1 MSLWPHTKILYNRAT
16 HLFKLMATAN
26 NNTISLGTDSLGK
39 LLARYSIPAIIA
51 MASSSLY
58 HIIDSIFIGHG
69 VGGAAISGMAITLPI
84 MNIASAFGAM
94 VGVGAAARISIRL
107 GEGNKRAAED
117 ILANAVL
124 LNLTLG
130 ISIMLLFLLF
140 LDPIL
145 IFFSGGE
152 ASPETLDYARRFMRI
167 IMFGNIITHLYLGL
181 NEQLRAS
188 GYPRKAMYIM
198 LLSMALCTIL
208 NPLFIFVF
216 EWSIEGSA
224 FATIIAQCIALS
236 VQIHHYTSKKSFLR
250 FRRRSLHF
258 KRSIVTAIISIGMA
272 PFLLNV
278 CASFVTRFM
287 NTALLKYGG
296 TGVDD
301 VVSAAVFD
309 GNVGDVYVG
318 AYGIMNR
325 VLLLFIMVANGF
337 NQGMQ
342 PIVGYNYGAKQY
354 GRVIKVLKYTIICA
368 TCVTTF
374 AFLIGMFFP
383 HQVAAAFVDTNNGA
397 ADSAMVDVVAQGLG
411 VAMMLFPLVGFQIV
425 AGGFFQYIGRAPLA
439 MFLSTTRQLLFL
451 LPLLIILAPRY
462 GAMGAWVAMPLADG
476 ASVFVAACLLIF
488 QIRKL
493 RRMEHDMHFA
503 R

>member
-1 MSLWPHTKILYNRAT
+1 
-16 HLFKLMATAN
+16 MASAQ

-39 LLARYSIPAIIA
+39 LLAKYSIPAIIA

-58 HIIDSIFIGHG
+58 HIIDSVFIGHG

-94 VGVGAAARISIRL
+94 VGVGAASRISIRL

-117 ILANAVL
+117 ILGNAVL
-124 LNLTLG
+124 LNLVLG
-130 ISIMLLFLLF
+130 VSIMLIFLFF

-145 IFFSGGE
+145 VFFSGGE
-152 ASPETLDYARRFMRI
+152 ASEETLGYARSFMRI

-188 GYPRKAMYIM
+188 GYPRKAMFIM
-198 LLSMALCTIL
+198 LLSMALCLIL
-208 NPLFIFVF
+208 NPIFIFGMGMGV
-216 EWSIEGSA
+216 EGSA
-224 FATIIAQCIALS
+224 WATVIAQS
-236 VQIHHYTSKKSFLR
+236 VSLMVLLKHYTSKENFIR
-250 FRRRSLHF
+250 FKRRSFRF
-258 KRSIVTAIISIGMA
+258 KRSIVQNIISIGMA

-278 CASFVTRFM
+278 CASLVTRFM

-296 TGVDD
+296 TGPYD
-301 VVSAAVFD
+301 VISAATFD
-309 GNVGDVYVG
+309 GTVGDVYVG

-354 GRVIKVLKYTIICA
+354 GRVVKALKYTIICA
-368 TCVTTF
+368 SCVTTI
-374 AFLIGMFFP
+374 AFIVGFFFP
-383 HQVAAAFVDTNNGA
+383 HQVAAAFVNTSNGA
-397 ADSAMVDVVAQGLG
+397 ADQAMVEVVAQGLG
-411 VAMMLFPLVGFQIV
+411 IAMMVFPLVGFQVV

-439 MFLSTTRQLLFL
+439 MFLSTTRQLIFL
-451 LPLLIILAPRY
+451 LPLLLILSPKY
-462 GAMGAWVAMPLADG
+462 GAMGAWAAMPLADL
-476 ASVFVAACLLIF
+476 ASVLVAGTLLFF

-493 RRMEHDMHFA
+493 KRMDRERHFS

>member
-1 MSLWPHTKILYNRAT
+1 MGNST
-16 HLFKLMATAN
+16 HST
-26 NNTISLGTDSLGK
+26 TVSLGSDSLGR
-39 LLARYSIPAIIA
+39 LLAKYAIPAIIA

-58 HIIDSIFIGHG
+58 HIIDSVFIGHG
-69 VGGAAISGMAITLPI
+69 VGGAAISGMAVTLPI

-107 GEGNKRAAED
+107 GEGNKRAAERT
-117 ILANAVL
+117 LGNAVL
-124 LNLTLG
+124 LNLVLG
-130 ISIMLLFLLF
+130 VSIMLIFLFF

-145 IFFSGGE
+145 LFFSGGE
-152 ASPETLDYARRFMRI
+152 ASEETLGYARDFMRI

-188 GYPRKAMYIM
+188 GYPRKAMFIM
-198 LLSMALCTIL
+198 LLSMVVCTIL
-208 NPLFIFVF
+208 NPLFIFVLDMGVQ
-216 EWSIEGSA
+216 GSA
-224 FATIIAQCIALS
+224 WATVIAQSISLMI
-236 VQIHHYTSKKSFLR
+236 QIHHYTSKSSFLR
-250 FRRRSLHF
+250 FRRASFRF
-258 KRSIVTAIISIGMA
+258 DRKIVGAILSIGMA

-278 CASFVTRFM
+278 CASMVTRFM
-287 NTALLKYGG
+287 NTALLQYGG
-296 TGVDD
+296 TGEWDI
-301 VVSAAVFD
+301 VSAANFD
-309 GNVGDVYVG
+309 GNIGDVYVG

-368 TCVTTF
+368 TVVTTI
-374 AFLIGMFFP
+374 AFLIGLIFP
-383 HQVAAAFVDTNNGA
+383 YQVAAAFVDSSNGV
-397 ADSAMVDVVAQGLG
+397 ADQAMIEIVAQGLS
-411 VAMMLFPLVGFQIV
+411 VAMLIFPLVGFQIV

-451 LPLLIILAPRY
+451 LPLLLILSKQF
-462 GAMGAWVAMPLADG
+462 GAMGAWVSMPIAD
-476 ASVFVAACLLIF
+476 ACSVIVAGLLLF
-488 QIRKL
+488 FEIRKL
-493 RRMEHDMHFA
+493 RRMEHDMHFS

>member
-1 MSLWPHTKILYNRAT
+1 MT
-16 HLFKLMATAN
+16 
-26 NNTISLGTDSLGK
+26 
-39 LLARYSIPAIIA
+39 
-51 MASSSLY
+51 SSSLY

-69 VGGAAISGMAITLPI
+69 VGGAAISGMAVTLPI

-117 ILANAVL
+117 TLGNAVL
-124 LNLTLG
+124 LNIVLG
-130 ISIMLLFLLF
+130 VSIMLVFLLF

-152 ASPETLDYARRFMRI
+152 ASAETLDYARRFMRI
-167 IMFGNIITHLYLGL
+167 LMFGNIITHLYLGL

-188 GYPRKAMYIM
+188 GYPRKAMFIM
-198 LLSMALCTIL
+198 LLSIGLCTIL
-208 NPLFIFVF
+208 NPLFIFGF
-216 EWSIEGSA
+216 GWGIEGSA
-224 FATIIAQCIALS
+224 IATVIAQSISLM
-236 VQIHHYTSKKSFLR
+236 VQIHHTSKGSFLR
-250 FRRRSLHF
+250 FHRRSLRF
-258 KRSIVTAIISIGMA
+258 KRNIVTAILSIGMA
-272 PFLLNV
+272 PFLLNL

-296 TGVDD
+296 TGAMD
-301 VVSAAVFD
+301 VVSALTFD

-325 VLLLFIMVANGF
+325 VILFFIMVANGF

-342 PIVGYNYGAKQY
+342 PIIGYNYGAKQY
-354 GRVIKVLKYTIICA
+354 GRVIKVLKYAIICA
-368 TCVTTF
+368 SCVTTL
-374 AFLIGMFFP
+374 AFLIGIFLP
-383 HQVAAAFVDTNNGA
+383 NQVAAAFVDSSHSA
-397 ADSAMVDVVAQGLG
+397 ADMAMVDVVAQGLSIA
-411 VAMMLFPLVGFQIV
+411 VLLFPLVGFQIV

-451 LPLLIILAPRY
+451 LPLLLTLAPRY
-462 GAMGAWVAMPLADG
+462 GALGAWAAMPIADA
-476 ASVFVAACLLIF
+476 ASVVVAATLITL

-493 RRMEHDMHFA
+493 RRMEHNLHFS

>member
-1 MSLWPHTKILYNRAT
+1 
-16 HLFKLMATAN
+16 MASTAH
-26 NNTISLGTDSLGK
+26 NNTVSLGTDSLGK
-39 LLARYSIPAIIA
+39 LLARYAIPAIIA

-107 GEGNKRAAED
+107 GEGNKRAAEH
-117 ILANAVL
+117 ILGNAVL

-130 ISIMLLFLLF
+130 VGIMLVFLFF

-145 IFFSGGE
+145 IFFSGGDASE
-152 ASPETLDYARRFMRI
+152 ATIAYARDFMEV

-198 LLSMALCTIL
+198 LLAMVLCTIL
-208 NPLFIFVF
+208 NPIFIFVLK
-216 EWSIEGSA
+216 WGVRGSA
-224 FATIIAQCIALS
+224 WATVIAQSIALCI
-236 VQIHHYTSKKSFLR
+236 QIHHYTSPKSFLR
-250 FRRRSLHF
+250 FKRYSFRF
-258 KRSIVTAIISIGMA
+258 KRSIVAAILSIGMA

-278 CASFVTRFM
+278 CASLVTRFM

-296 TGVDD
+296 TGEWD
-301 VVSAAVFD
+301 VISSTAFD
-309 GNVGDVYVG
+309 GNVGDIYVG

-325 VLLLFIMVANGF
+325 VILLFIMVAQGF

-342 PIVGYNYGAKQY
+342 PIVGYNYGARQY
-354 GRVIKVLKYTIICA
+354 GRVLTILKYTIICA
-368 TCVTTF
+368 TCVTTL
-374 AFLIGMFFP
+374 AFLIGLLFP
-383 HQVAAAFVDTNNGA
+383 REVAAAFVDSSNGI
-397 ADSAMVDVVAQGLG
+397 ADQAMVDVVAQGLG
-411 VAMMLFPLVGFQIV
+411 VAMLVFPLVGFQIV

-451 LPLLIILAPRY
+451 LPLLLILPAKY
-462 GAMGAWVAMPLADG
+462 GAMGAWVSMPLADA
-476 ASVFVAACLLIF
+476 ASIVVAAVLLTM
-488 QIRKL
+488 QIRKF
-493 RRMEHDMHFA
+493 RRMEHDYHFSK
-503 R
+503 

>member
-1 MSLWPHTKILYNRAT
+1 
-16 HLFKLMATAN
+16 MASAQ

-39 LLARYSIPAIIA
+39 LLAKYSIPAIIA

-58 HIIDSIFIGHG
+58 HIIDSAFIGHG
-69 VGGAAISGMAITLPI
+69 VGGAAIAGMAITLPI

-117 ILANAVL
+117 ILGNAVL
-124 LNLTLG
+124 LNLVLG
-130 ISIMLLFLLF
+130 ISIMLTFLFF

-145 IFFSGGE
+145 MFFSGGE

-188 GYPRKAMYIM
+188 GYPRKAMFIM
-198 LLSMALCTIL
+198 LLSIALCAVL
-208 NPLFIFVF
+208 NPLFIFGLGWGV
-216 EWSIEGSA
+216 EGSA
-224 FATIIAQCIALS
+224 IATVIAQSTSLM
-236 VQIHHYTSKKSFLR
+236 VLLKHYTNKNNFIH
-250 FRRRSLHF
+250 FNRRSFRF
-258 KRSIVTAIISIGMA
+258 KRSIVFNIISIGMA

-278 CASFVTRFM
+278 CASLVTRFM
-287 NTALLKYGG
+287 NTALLQYGG
-296 TGVDD
+296 TGLYD
-301 VVSAAVFD
+301 VVQTADFD
-309 GNVGDVYVG
+309 GSVGDVYVG

-354 GRVIKVLKYTIICA
+354 GRVVKTLKYTIICA
-368 TCVTTF
+368 SCVTTI
-374 AFLIGMFFP
+374 AFLVGFFFP
-383 HQVAAAFVDTNNGA
+383 NQVASAFVDTSNGA
-397 ADSAMVDVVAQGLG
+397 ADQAMVEVVAQGLG
-411 VAMMLFPLVGFQIV
+411 IAMMVFPLVGFQVV

-439 MFLSTTRQLLFL
+439 MFLSTTRQLIFL
-451 LPLLIILAPRY
+451 LPLLLTLSPRF
-462 GAMGAWVAMPLADG
+462 GACGAWVSMPLADT
-476 ASVFVAACLLIF
+476 ASVLVAGTLLFF

-493 RRMEHDMHFA
+493 NRMERERHFA

>member
-1 MSLWPHTKILYNRAT
+1 
-16 HLFKLMATAN
+16 MAAIQ

-39 LLARYSIPAIIA
+39 LLARYAIPAIIA
-51 MASSSLY
+51 MTSSSLY

-107 GEGNKRAAED
+107 GEGNKRAAEH
-117 ILANAVL
+117 ILGNAVL

-130 ISIMLLFLLF
+130 ISIMLIFLFA

-145 IFFSGGE
+145 VFFSGGE
-152 ASPETLDYARRFMRI
+152 ASAETIGYARDFMRV

-198 LLSMALCTIL
+198 LLSMAVCTIL

-216 EWSIEGSA
+216 GWGVQGSA
-224 FATIIAQCIALS
+224 LATVIAQTISLLI
-236 VQIHHYTSKKSFLR
+236 QIHHYTSPRSFLR
-250 FRRRSLHF
+250 F
-258 KRSIVTAIISIGMA
+258 KRTSFRFSRKIVGAIISIGMA

-278 CASFVTRFM
+278 CASLVTRFM

-296 TGVDD
+296 TGAEDIIT
-301 VVSAAVFD
+301 AATM
-309 GNVGDVYVG
+309 GGSVGDVYVG

-325 VLLLFIMVANGF
+325 VFMLFIMVAQGF

-354 GRVIKVLKYTIICA
+354 GRVLTVLKYAVICA
-368 TCVTTF
+368 TCVTTL
-374 AFLIGMFFP
+374 AFIVGVFFP
-383 HQVAAAFVDTNNGA
+383 EAIASAFVDSSNGV
-397 ADSAMVDVVAQGLG
+397 ADRAMVEVVSQGLG
-411 VAMMLFPLVGFQIV
+411 IAMLVFPLVGFQII
-425 AGGFFQYIGRAPLA
+425 AGGFFQYIGHAQLA
-439 MFLSTTRQLLFL
+439 MFMSTTRQLLFL
-451 LPLLIILAPRY
+451 LPLLLILPPRY
-462 GAMGAWVAMPLADG
+462 GAMGAWVAMPLADT
-476 ASVFVAACLLIF
+476 ASIIVAATLLML
-488 QIRKL
+488 QVRKL
-493 RRMEHDMHFA
+493 RRMEHDRHFSK
-503 R
+503 

>member
-1 MSLWPHTKILYNRAT
+1 MS
-16 HLFKLMATAN
+16 AN
-26 NNTISLGTDSLGK
+26 NQNSSTISLGSDSVGK
-39 LLARYSIPAIIA
+39 LLMRYAIPAIIA

-69 VGGAAISGMAITLPI
+69 VGDEAISGMAVTLPI

-107 GEGNKRAAED
+107 GEGYKRAAER
-117 ILANAVL
+117 ILCNAVL
-124 LNLTLG
+124 LNLVLG
-130 ISIMLLFLLF
+130 VSIMLLFLLF

-145 IFFSGGE
+145 IFFSGGK
-152 ASPETLDYARRFMRI
+152 ASPETLRYAREFMQV

-198 LLSMALCTIL
+198 LLAMALCTAL

-216 EWSIEGSA
+216 KWGVAGSA
-224 FATIIAQCIALS
+224 LATVSAQFIALMI
-236 VQIHHYTSKKSFLR
+236 QMRHYTSKSSFLR
-250 FRRRSLHF
+250 FKRHNFHFDRR
-258 KRSIVTAIISIGMA
+258 IVGNIISIGMA
-272 PFLLNV
+272 PFLLNL
-278 CASFVTRFM
+278 CASLVTRFM
-287 NTALLKYGG
+287 NTALLNYGG
-296 TGVDD
+296 TGEHD
-301 VVSAAVFD
+301 VIQRATFD
-309 GNVGDVYVG
+309 GDIGDIYVG

-325 VLLLFIMVANGF
+325 VLLLFVMVAQGF

-342 PIVGYNYGAKQY
+342 PIVGYNYGARQY
-354 GRVIKVLKYTIICA
+354 DRVIKVLKYAIMCA

-374 AFLIGMFFP
+374 AFLIGHFFP
-383 HQVAAAFVDTNNGA
+383 REVAILFVDTSKGA
-397 ADSAMVDVVAQGLG
+397 SAEAMVDIVAQGLG
-411 VAMMLFPLVGFQIV
+411 LSMMVFPLVGFQIV

-451 LPLLIILAPRY
+451 LPLLLILTPEY
-462 GAMGAWVAMPLADG
+462 GAVGAWVAMPIADG
-476 ASVFVAACLLIF
+476 ASVLVAAILLF
-488 QIRKL
+488 TQIRKL
-493 RRMEHDMHFA
+493 RRMEREMLFN

>member
-1 MSLWPHTKILYNRAT
+1 MGNST
-16 HLFKLMATAN
+16 HST
-26 NNTISLGTDSLGK
+26 TVSLGSDSLGR
-39 LLARYSIPAIIA
+39 LLAKYAIPAIIA

-58 HIIDSIFIGHG
+58 HIIDSVFIGHG
-69 VGGAAISGMAITLPI
+69 VGGAAISGMAVTLPI

-107 GEGNKRAAED
+107 GEGNKRAAERT
-117 ILANAVL
+117 LGNAVL
-124 LNLTLG
+124 LNLVLG
-130 ISIMLLFLLF
+130 VSIMLIFLFF

-145 IFFSGGE
+145 LFFSGGE
-152 ASPETLDYARRFMRI
+152 ASEETLGYARDFMRI

-188 GYPRKAMYIM
+188 GYPRKAMFIM
-198 LLSMALCTIL
+198 LLSMVLCTIL
-208 NPLFIFVF
+208 NPLFIFVLDMGVQ
-216 EWSIEGSA
+216 GSA
-224 FATIIAQCIALS
+224 WATVIAQSISLMI
-236 VQIHHYTSKKSFLR
+236 QIHHYTSKSSFLR
-250 FRRRSLHF
+250 FRRASFRF
-258 KRSIVTAIISIGMA
+258 DRKIVGAILSIGMA

-278 CASFVTRFM
+278 CASMVTRFM
-287 NTALLKYGG
+287 NTALLQYGG
-296 TGVDD
+296 TGEWDI
-301 VVSAAVFD
+301 VSAANFD
-309 GNVGDVYVG
+309 GNIGDVYVG

-368 TCVTTF
+368 TVVTTI
-374 AFLIGMFFP
+374 AFLIGLIFP
-383 HQVAAAFVDTNNGA
+383 YQVAAAFVDSSNGV
-397 ADSAMVDVVAQGLG
+397 ADQAMIEIVAQGLS
-411 VAMMLFPLVGFQIV
+411 VAMLIFPLVGFQIV

-451 LPLLIILAPRY
+451 LPLLLILSKQF
-462 GAMGAWVAMPLADG
+462 GAMGAWVSMPIAD
-476 ASVFVAACLLIF
+476 ACSVIVAGLLLF
-488 QIRKL
+488 FEIRKL
-493 RRMEHDMHFA
+493 RRMEHDMHFS

>member
-1 MSLWPHTKILYNRAT
+1 
-16 HLFKLMATAN
+16 MATEQ
-26 NNTISLGTDSLGK
+26 NNTISLGSDSIGK
-39 LLARYSIPAIIA
+39 LLARYAIPAIIA

-69 VGGAAISGMAITLPI
+69 VGGAAIAGMAVTLPI

-107 GEGNKRAAED
+107 GEGNKRAAEH
-117 ILANAVL
+117 ILGNAVL

-130 ISIMLLFLLF
+130 VSIMLIFLLF

-145 IFFSGGE
+145 LFFSGGD
-152 ASPETLDYARRFMRI
+152 ASAETLDYARRFMRI

-198 LLSMALCTIL
+198 LTSIALCTIL

-216 EWSIEGSA
+216 KWGIEGSA
-224 FATIIAQCIALS
+224 WATVIAQSVCLS
-236 VQIHHYTSKKSFLR
+236 IQIKHYTSPTSFLR
-250 FRRRSLHF
+250 F
-258 KRSIVTAIISIGMA
+258 KRSSFRFSGKIVGAILSIGMA
-272 PFLLNV
+272 PFILNV
-278 CASFVTRFM
+278 CASLVTRFM
-287 NTALLKYGG
+287 NTALLAYGG
-296 TGVDD
+296 TGQYD
-301 VVSAAVFD
+301 VISTATFD

-325 VLLLFIMVANGF
+325 VILLFIMMAQGF

-354 GRVIKVLKYTIICA
+354 GRVITTLKYTIMCA
-368 TCVTTF
+368 TTVTTI
-374 AFLIGMFFP
+374 AFLIGFFFP
-383 HQVAAAFVDTNNGA
+383 HEVAAAFVDSSRSAT
-397 ADSAMVDVVAQGLG
+397 DRAMVAVVAQGLG
-411 VAMMLFPLVGFQIV
+411 VAMLVFPFVGFQIV
-425 AGGFFQYIGRAPLA
+425 AGSFFQYIGRAPLA
-439 MFLSTTRQLLFL
+439 MFLSATRQLLFL
-451 LPLLIILAPRY
+451 LPMLLILPKHY
-462 GAMGAWVAMPLADG
+462 GAMGAWISMPIADTCAIVVAG
-476 ASVFVAACLLIF
+476 TLLIL

-493 RRMEHDMHFA
+493 RRMEHDMHFSN
-503 R
+503 

>member
-1 MSLWPHTKILYNRAT
+1 
-16 HLFKLMATAN
+16 MASAVQ
-26 NNTISLGTDSLGK
+26 NNTVSLGTDSIGK
-39 LLARYSIPAIIA
+39 LLARYAIPAIIA

-69 VGGAAISGMAITLPI
+69 VGGYAIAGMAITLPI

-107 GEGNKRAAED
+107 GEGNKRAAEH
-117 ILANAVL
+117 ILGNAVL
-124 LNLTLG
+124 LNITLG
-130 ISIMLLFLLF
+130 IAIMLLFLLF

-145 IFFSGGE
+145 LFFSGGE
-152 ASPETLDYARRFMRI
+152 AGAETLGYARDFMRV

-198 LLSMALCTIL
+198 ILSMVICTIL
-208 NPLFIFVF
+208 NPLFIFGFGWGVQ
-216 EWSIEGSA
+216 GSA
-224 FATIIAQCIALS
+224 FATVIAQTICLLI
-236 VQIHHYTSKKSFLR
+236 QIHHYTSPKSFLR
-250 FRRRSLHF
+250 FKRESFHF
-258 KRSIVTAIISIGMA
+258 KRSIVVNIISIGMA

-278 CASFVTRFM
+278 CASLVTRFM
-287 NTALLKYGG
+287 NTALLNYGG

-301 VVSAAVFD
+301 VIQVTAFEE
-309 GNVGDVYVG
+309 GVGDIYVG

-325 VLLLFIMVANGF
+325 VILLFIMVANGF

-354 GRVIKVLKYTIICA
+354 GRVLKALKYTIICA

-374 AFLIGMFFP
+374 AFVIGTFFP
-383 HQVAAAFVDTNNGA
+383 EYVAALFVEGGNSA
-397 ADSAMVDVVAQGLG
+397 ADKAMIEVVTQGLG
-411 VAMMLFPLVGFQIV
+411 IAMLVFPFVGFQIV

-439 MFLSTTRQLLFL
+439 MLLSTTRQLLFL
-451 LPLLIILAPRY
+451 LPLLLTLTPKY
-462 GAMGAWVAMPLADG
+462 GAMGAWMSMPLADG
-476 ASVFVAACLLIF
+476 AAVLVAGTLLFV
-488 QIRKL
+488 QIRKFK
-493 RRMEHDMHFA
+493 RMEREQLFGRNA
-503 R
+503 

>member
-1 MSLWPHTKILYNRAT
+1 MSSQTQ
-16 HLFKLMATAN
+16 
-26 NNTISLGTDSLGK
+26 NNTISLGTDPVGK
-39 LLARYSIPAIIA
+39 LLMRYAIPAIIA

-69 VGGAAISGMAITLPI
+69 VGGAAISGMAVTLPI

-107 GEGNKRAAED
+107 GEGNKRAAER
-117 ILANAVL
+117 ILGNAVM
-124 LNLTLG
+124 LNLILG
-130 ISIMLLFLLF
+130 VSIMLIFLLF
-140 LDPIL
+140 MDPIL
-145 IFFSGGE
+145 IFFSGGD
-152 ASPETLDYARRFMRI
+152 ASAETLRYAREFMQV

-198 LLSMALCTIL
+198 LLAMLLCTIL

-216 EWSIEGSA
+216 KWGVAGSA
-224 FATIIAQCIALS
+224 LATVTAQFIALI
-236 VQIHHYTSKKSFLR
+236 VQIKHYTSPNNFLR
-250 FRRRSLHF
+250 FKRHSFRL
-258 KRSIVTAIISIGMA
+258 KRSIVGAIISIGMA
-272 PFLLNV
+272 PFLLNL
-278 CASFVTRFM
+278 CASLVTRFM

-296 TGVDD
+296 SGADD
-301 VVSAAVFD
+301 VITTESLATLGEEVST
-309 GNVGDVYVG
+309 GDVYVG

-325 VLLLFIMVANGF
+325 VLLLFIMVAQGF

-354 GRVIKVLKYTIICA
+354 GRVLKTLKYTIYCA
-368 TCVTTF
+368 TVVTTI
-374 AFLIGMFFP
+374 AFLIGFFFP
-383 HQVAAAFVDTNNGA
+383 HEVAALFVDSSSGA
-397 ADSAMVDVVAQGLG
+397 TDQAMVEVVAQGLG
-411 VAMMLFPLVGFQIV
+411 ITLLLFPFVGFQVV
-425 AGGFFQYIGRAPLA
+425 AGGFFQYIGRAPMA

-451 LPLLIILAPRY
+451 LPLLLILTPKY
-462 GAMGAWVAMPLADG
+462 GAMGAWMAMPIAD
-476 ASVFVAACLLIF
+476 AAAVFVAGMLLMI

-493 RRMEHDMHFA
+493 RRMERDTLFGRHSSQ

>member
-1 MSLWPHTKILYNRAT
+1 
-16 HLFKLMATAN
+16 MASTA
-26 NNTISLGTDSLGK
+26 NNTISLGTDSIGK
-39 LLARYSIPAIIA
+39 LLAKYSIPAIIA

-69 VGGAAISGMAITLPI
+69 VGGAAIAGMAITLPI

-94 VGVGAAARISIRL
+94 VGVGAASRISIRL

-117 ILANAVL
+117 ILGNAVL

-130 ISIMLLFLLF
+130 VSIMLVFLFF

-152 ASPETLDYARRFMRI
+152 ASAETLDYARRFMRI
-167 IMFGNIITHLYLGL
+167 IMFGNIITHLYMGL

-188 GYPRKAMYIM
+188 GYPRKAMFIM
-198 LLSMALCTIL
+198 LLSIGLCCIL
-208 NPLFIFVF
+208 NPIFIFGLGWGV
-216 EWSIEGSA
+216 EGSA
-224 FATIIAQCIALS
+224 IATVIAQTVSLM
-236 VQIHHYTSKKSFLR
+236 VLLKHYTSESSFI
-250 FRRRSLHF
+250 HF
-258 KRSIVTAIISIGMA
+258 KRRSFRFKKSIVYNIISIGMA
-272 PFLLNV
+272 PFLLNT
-278 CASFVTRFM
+278 CASLVTRFM

-296 TGVDD
+296 TGALD
-301 VVSAAVFD
+301 VISAATFE
-309 GNVGDVYVG
+309 GSVGDVYVG

-354 GRVIKVLKYTIICA
+354 GRVIKTLKYTIICA
-368 TCVTTF
+368 SCVTTV
-374 AFLIGMFFP
+374 AFMIGFFFP
-383 HQVAAAFVDTNNGA
+383 HQVAAAFVDTSNGA
-397 ADSAMVDVVAQGLG
+397 ADQAMVEVVAQGLG
-411 VAMMLFPLVGFQIV
+411 IAMTVFPLVGFQIV

-451 LPLLIILAPRY
+451 LPLLLILTPKY
-462 GAMGAWVAMPLADG
+462 GAMGAWVSMPLADA
-476 ASVFVAACLLIF
+476 ASVLVAGMLLFF

-493 RRMEHDMHFA
+493 KRRERDLHFNL
-503 R
+503 

>member
-1 MSLWPHTKILYNRAT
+1 MS
-16 HLFKLMATAN
+16 AN
-26 NNTISLGTDSLGK
+26 NQNSSTISLGSDSVGK
-39 LLARYSIPAIIA
+39 LLMRYAIPAIIA

-69 VGGAAISGMAITLPI
+69 VGDEAISGMAVTLPI

-107 GEGNKRAAED
+107 GEGNKRAAER
-117 ILANAVL
+117 ILCNAVL
-124 LNLTLG
+124 LNLVLG
-130 ISIMLLFLLF
+130 VSIMLLFLLF

-145 IFFSGGE
+145 IFFSGGK
-152 ASPETLDYARRFMRI
+152 ASPETLRYAREFMQV

-198 LLSMALCTIL
+198 LLAMALCTVL

-216 EWSIEGSA
+216 KWGVAGSA
-224 FATIIAQCIALS
+224 LATVSAQFIALMI
-236 VQIHHYTSKKSFLR
+236 QMRHYTSKSSFLR
-250 FRRRSLHF
+250 FKRHNFHFDRR
-258 KRSIVTAIISIGMA
+258 IVGNIISIGMA
-272 PFLLNV
+272 PFLLNL
-278 CASFVTRFM
+278 CASLVTRFM
-287 NTALLKYGG
+287 NTALLNYGG
-296 TGVDD
+296 TGEHD
-301 VVSAAVFD
+301 VIQRATFD
-309 GNVGDVYVG
+309 GDIGDIYVG

-325 VLLLFIMVANGF
+325 VLLLFVMVAQGF

-342 PIVGYNYGAKQY
+342 PIVGYNYGARQY
-354 GRVIKVLKYTIICA
+354 DRVIKVLKYAIMCA

-374 AFLIGMFFP
+374 AFLIGHFFP
-383 HQVAAAFVDTNNGA
+383 REVAVLFVDTSKGA
-397 ADSAMVDVVAQGLG
+397 SAEAMVDIVAQGLG
-411 VAMMLFPLVGFQIV
+411 LSMMVFPLVGFQIV

-451 LPLLIILAPRY
+451 LPLLLILTPEY
-462 GAMGAWVAMPLADG
+462 GAVGAWVAMPIADG
-476 ASVFVAACLLIF
+476 ASVLVAAILLF
-488 QIRKL
+488 TQIRKL
-493 RRMEHDMHFA
+493 RRMEREMLFN

>member
-1 MSLWPHTKILYNRAT
+1 
-16 HLFKLMATAN
+16 MASTA

-39 LLARYSIPAIIA
+39 LLAKYSIPAIIA

-69 VGGAAISGMAITLPI
+69 VGGAAIAGMAVTLPI

-94 VGVGAAARISIRL
+94 VGVGAASRISIRL

-117 ILANAVL
+117 ILGNAVL
-124 LNLTLG
+124 LNLVLG
-130 ISIMLLFLLF
+130 VSIMLVFLFF

-152 ASPETLDYARRFMRI
+152 ASAETLDYARRFMRI
-167 IMFGNIITHLYLGL
+167 LMFGNIITHLYLGL

-188 GYPRKAMYIM
+188 GYPRKAMFIM
-198 LLSMALCTIL
+198 LLSIGLCTIL
-208 NPLFIFVF
+208 NPLFIFGF
-216 EWSIEGSA
+216 GWGIEGSA
-224 FATIIAQCIALS
+224 IATVIAQSISLM
-236 VQIHHYTSKKSFLR
+236 VQIHHYTSKGSFLR
-250 FRRRSLHF
+250 FHRRSLRF
-258 KRSIVTAIISIGMA
+258 KRNIVTAILSIGMA
-272 PFLLNV
+272 PFLLNL

-296 TGVDD
+296 TGAMD
-301 VVSAAVFD
+301 VVSALTFD

-325 VLLLFIMVANGF
+325 VILFFIMVANGF

-342 PIVGYNYGAKQY
+342 PIIGYNYGAKQY
-354 GRVIKVLKYTIICA
+354 GRVIKVLKYAIICA
-368 TCVTTF
+368 SCVTTL
-374 AFLIGMFFP
+374 AFLIGIFLP
-383 HQVAAAFVDTNNGA
+383 NQVAAAFVDSSHSA
-397 ADSAMVDVVAQGLG
+397 ADMAMVDVVAQGLSIA
-411 VAMMLFPLVGFQIV
+411 VLLFPLVGFQIV

-451 LPLLIILAPRY
+451 LPLLLTLAPRY
-462 GAMGAWVAMPLADG
+462 GALGAWAAMPIADA
-476 ASVFVAACLLIF
+476 ASVVVAATLITL

-493 RRMEHDMHFA
+493 RRMEHNLHFS

>member
-1 MSLWPHTKILYNRAT
+1 
-16 HLFKLMATAN
+16 MAAIQ

-39 LLARYSIPAIIA
+39 LLARYAIPAIIA

-107 GEGNKRAAED
+107 GEGNKRAAEH
-117 ILANAVL
+117 ILGNAVL

-130 ISIMLLFLLF
+130 ISIMLIFLFA

-145 IFFSGGE
+145 VFFSGGE
-152 ASPETLDYARRFMRI
+152 ASAETIGYARDFMRV

-198 LLSMALCTIL
+198 LLSMAVCTIL

-216 EWSIEGSA
+216 GWGVQGSA
-224 FATIIAQCIALS
+224 LATVIAQTISLLI
-236 VQIHHYTSKKSFLR
+236 QIHHYTSPRSFLR
-250 FRRRSLHF
+250 F
-258 KRSIVTAIISIGMA
+258 KRTSFRFSRKIVGAIISIGMA

-278 CASFVTRFM
+278 CASLVTRFM

-296 TGVDD
+296 TGAEDIIT
-301 VVSAAVFD
+301 AATM
-309 GNVGDVYVG
+309 GGSVGDVYVG

-325 VLLLFIMVANGF
+325 VFMLFIMVAQGF

-354 GRVIKVLKYTIICA
+354 GRVLTVLKYAVICA
-368 TCVTTF
+368 TCVTTL
-374 AFLIGMFFP
+374 AFIVGVFFP
-383 HQVAAAFVDTNNGA
+383 EAIASAFVDSSNGV
-397 ADSAMVDVVAQGLG
+397 ADRAMVEVVSQGLG
-411 VAMMLFPLVGFQIV
+411 IAMLVFPLVGFQII
-425 AGGFFQYIGRAPLA
+425 AGGFFQYIGHAQLA
-439 MFLSTTRQLLFL
+439 MFMSTTRQLLFL
-451 LPLLIILAPRY
+451 LPLLLILPPRY
-462 GAMGAWVAMPLADG
+462 GAMGAWVAMPLADT
-476 ASVFVAACLLIF
+476 ASIIVAATLLML
-488 QIRKL
+488 QVRKL
-493 RRMEHDMHFA
+493 RRMEHDRHFSK
-503 R
+503 

>member
-1 MSLWPHTKILYNRAT
+1 
-16 HLFKLMATAN
+16 MATAS

-69 VGGAAISGMAITLPI
+69 VGGAAISGMAVTLPI

-130 ISIMLLFLLF
+130 IGIMLLFLLF

-145 IFFSGGE
+145 LFFSGGE
-152 ASPETLDYARRFMRI
+152 ASAETLDYARRFMRI

-198 LLSMALCTIL
+198 LLMALCTML

-216 EWSIEGSA
+216 EWGIEGSA
-224 FATIIAQCIALS
+224 LATIIAQSIALM
-236 VQIHHYTSKKSFLR
+236 VQIHHYTSKSSFLR
-250 FRRRSLHF
+250 FRRRSLRF
-258 KRSIVTAIISIGMA
+258 KRSIVVAIISIGMA

-278 CASFVTRFM
+278 CASLVTRFM

-296 TGVDD
+296 TGIDD
-301 VVSAAVFD
+301 IVSAASFD

-374 AFLIGMFFP
+374 AFLVGIFFP
-383 HQVAAAFVDTNNGA
+383 HHVAAAFVDTSNGA
-397 ADSAMVDVVAQGLG
+397 ADRAMVDVVAQGLG
-411 VAMMLFPLVGFQIV
+411 VAMLLFPLVGFQIV

-451 LPLLIILAPRY
+451 LPLLLILTPRY
-462 GAMGAWVAMPLADG
+462 GAMGAWMSMPIADA
-476 ASVFVAACLLIF
+476 ASVLVAASLLIF

>member
-1 MSLWPHTKILYNRAT
+1 
-16 HLFKLMATAN
+16 MATEQ
-26 NNTISLGTDSLGK
+26 NNTISLGSDSIGK
-39 LLARYSIPAIIA
+39 LLARYAIPAIIA

-69 VGGAAISGMAITLPI
+69 VGGAAIAGMAVTLPI

-107 GEGNKRAAED
+107 GEGNKRAAEH
-117 ILANAVL
+117 ILGNAVL

-130 ISIMLLFLLF
+130 VSIMLIFLLF

-145 IFFSGGE
+145 LFFSGGD
-152 ASPETLDYARRFMRI
+152 ASAETLDYARRFMRI

-198 LLSMALCTIL
+198 LTSIALCTIL

-216 EWSIEGSA
+216 KWGIEGSA
-224 FATIIAQCIALS
+224 WATVIAQSVCLS
-236 VQIHHYTSKKSFLR
+236 IQIKHYTSPTSFLR
-250 FRRRSLHF
+250 F
-258 KRSIVTAIISIGMA
+258 KRSSFRFSGKIVGAILSIGMA
-272 PFLLNV
+272 PFILNV
-278 CASFVTRFM
+278 CASLVTRFM
-287 NTALLKYGG
+287 NTALLAYGG
-296 TGVDD
+296 TGKYDII
-301 VVSAAVFD
+301 SAATFD

-325 VLLLFIMVANGF
+325 VILLFIMMAQGF

-354 GRVIKVLKYTIICA
+354 GRVITTLKYTIMCA
-368 TCVTTF
+368 TTVTTI
-374 AFLIGMFFP
+374 AFLIGFFFP
-383 HQVAAAFVDTNNGA
+383 HEVAAAFVDSSRSAT
-397 ADSAMVDVVAQGLG
+397 DRAMVEVVAQGLG
-411 VAMMLFPLVGFQIV
+411 VAMLVFPFVGFQIV
-425 AGGFFQYIGRAPLA
+425 AGSFFQYIGRAPLA
-439 MFLSTTRQLLFL
+439 MFLSATRQLLFL
-451 LPLLIILAPRY
+451 LPMLLILPKHY
-462 GAMGAWVAMPLADG
+462 GAMGAWISMPIADTCAIVVAG
-476 ASVFVAACLLIF
+476 TLLIL

-493 RRMEHDMHFA
+493 RRMEHDMHFSN
-503 R
+503 

>member
-1 MSLWPHTKILYNRAT
+1 MAAAT
-16 HLFKLMATAN
+16 QNSTV
-26 NNTISLGTDSLGK
+26 SLGTDSLGR
-39 LLARYSIPAIIA
+39 LLARYAIPAIIA

-69 VGGAAISGMAITLPI
+69 VGDAAISGMAITLPI

-107 GEGNKRAAED
+107 GEGNKRAAEH
-117 ILANAVL
+117 ILGNAVM
-124 LNLTLG
+124 LNLILG
-130 ISIMLLFLLF
+130 VSIMLLFLFF

-145 IFFSGGE
+145 VFFSGGE
-152 ASPETLDYARRFMRI
+152 ASEATLGYARDFMRV

-198 LLSMALCTIL
+198 LMAIAICVVL

-216 EWSIEGSA
+216 KWGVAGSA
-224 FATIIAQCIALS
+224 LATVVAQFTALM
-236 VQIHHYTSKKSFLR
+236 VQMHHYTTPTSFLR
-250 FRRRSLHF
+250 F
-258 KRSIVTAIISIGMA
+258 KRKSFRLNGRIIGAILSIGMA
-272 PFLLNV
+272 PFLLNL
-278 CASFVTRFM
+278 CASLVTRFM
-287 NTALLKYGG
+287 NTALLNYGG
-296 TGVDD
+296 TGSDD
-301 VVSAAVFD
+301 VVTSAMFE
-309 GNVGDVYVG
+309 GGVGDIYVG

-325 VLLLFIMVANGF
+325 VLLLFVMVAQGF

-354 GRVIKVLKYTIICA
+354 GRVIKVLKYAIICA
-368 TCVTTF
+368 SCVTTF
-374 AFLIGMFFP
+374 AFVIGILFP
-383 HQVAAAFVDTNNGA
+383 YEVASLFVDASEGS
-397 ADSAMVDVVAQGLG
+397 SARAMTEIVAQGLR
-411 VAMMLFPLVGFQIV
+411 VAMLVFPLVGFQIV

-451 LPLLIILAPRY
+451 LPLLLILPPKF
-462 GAMGAWVAMPLADG
+462 GAMGAWMAMPMAD
-476 ASVFVAACLLIF
+476 AAAVFIAALLLF
-488 QIRKL
+488 VQIRKL
-493 RRMEHDMHFA
+493 RREERKMHFN

>member
-1 MSLWPHTKILYNRAT
+1 
-16 HLFKLMATAN
+16 MASSVQ
-26 NNTISLGTDSLGK
+26 NNTVSLGSDSLGR
-39 LLARYSIPAIIA
+39 LLARYAIPAIIA

-107 GEGNKRAAED
+107 GEGNKRAAEH
-117 ILANAVL
+117 ILGNAVL

-130 ISIMLLFLLF
+130 VGIMLIFLLF

-145 IFFSGGE
+145 IFFSGGD
-152 ASPETLDYARRFMRI
+152 ASAETIGYARDFMEV

-188 GYPRKAMYIM
+188 GYPQKAMYIM
-198 LLSMALCTIL
+198 LLSMALCMVL
-208 NPLFIFVF
+208 NPLFIFVLK
-216 EWSIEGSA
+216 WGIRGSA
-224 FATIIAQCIALS
+224 WATVISQSIALLI
-236 VQIHHYTSKKSFLR
+236 QLHHYTSPQSFLR
-250 FRRRSLHF
+250 FKRSSFRF
-258 KRSIVTAIISIGMA
+258 KRSIVAAILSIGMA

-278 CASFVTRFM
+278 CASLVTRFM

-296 TGVDD
+296 TGEMDII
-301 VVSAAVFD
+301 SAATFN

-325 VLLLFIMVANGF
+325 VLLLFIMVAQGF

-354 GRVIKVLKYTIICA
+354 GRVLTVLRYAIICA
-368 TCVTTF
+368 TCVTTL
-374 AFLIGMFFP
+374 AFLIGMFLP
-383 HQVAAAFVDTNNGA
+383 REVAAAFVDTSNGV
-397 ADSAMVDVVAQGLG
+397 ADQAMVEVVAQGLG
-411 VAMMLFPLVGFQIV
+411 IAMLVFPFVGFQII

-451 LPLLIILAPRY
+451 LPLLLILPPKF
-462 GAMGAWVAMPLADG
+462 GAMGAWAAMPLAD
-476 ASVFVAACLLIF
+476 AAAIVVAAILLTM

-493 RRMEHDMHFA
+493 RRMEHDRHFS